1 MSAEL
6 QARDVRDSRI
16 CLPSSCGYA
25 VGHFERGIM
34 TLNELIDKL
43 QLIQLHNG
51 HVPVYVDSAFSA
63 PRIEV
68 VRNEYGNPVRIEIK

>member
-1 MSAEL
+1 
-6 QARDVRDSRI
+6 
-16 CLPSSCGYA
+16 
-25 VGHFERGIM
+25 M